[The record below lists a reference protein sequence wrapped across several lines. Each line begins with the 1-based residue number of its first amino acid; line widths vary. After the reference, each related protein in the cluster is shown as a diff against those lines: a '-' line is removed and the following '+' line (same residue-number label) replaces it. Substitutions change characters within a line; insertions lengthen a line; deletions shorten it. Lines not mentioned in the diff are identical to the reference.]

1 MECPICLTGLSLPS
15 DIHIHK
21 EAKVKSVF
29 HLTSAENL
37 PRSKRTSTQKS
48 SAKEGKSGVNSCGS
62 EINGQGRQTVLLSC
76 SHVYHSTCLEMF
88 EELTLADKNRH
99 LCPVCRTAYQKKV
112 ISIN

>member
-15 DIHIHK
+15 DLHIQK

-48 SAKEGKSGVNSCGS
+48 SAKEGKCGVDSCDS

-112 ISIN
+112 ISV